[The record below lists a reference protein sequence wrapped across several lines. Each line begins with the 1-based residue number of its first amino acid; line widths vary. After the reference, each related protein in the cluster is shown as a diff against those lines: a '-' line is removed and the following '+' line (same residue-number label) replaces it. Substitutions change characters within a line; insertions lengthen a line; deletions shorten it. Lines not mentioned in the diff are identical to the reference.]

1 MVQSIWLE
9 VMISQEEELSI
20 VMKEPGTLCVP
31 VTGKTMERMHEL
43 FVVPLDI
50 TLVNY
55 RFTCSLKL

>member
-9 VMISQEEELSI
+9 VMISLEEELSI

-31 VTGKTMERMHEL
+31 VTGKTMERRLEL
-43 FVVPLDI
+43 FVVLLDI
-50 TLVNY
+50 TLVNN

>member
-1 MVQSIWLE
+1 MF
-9 VMISQEEELSI
+9 QEEELSI